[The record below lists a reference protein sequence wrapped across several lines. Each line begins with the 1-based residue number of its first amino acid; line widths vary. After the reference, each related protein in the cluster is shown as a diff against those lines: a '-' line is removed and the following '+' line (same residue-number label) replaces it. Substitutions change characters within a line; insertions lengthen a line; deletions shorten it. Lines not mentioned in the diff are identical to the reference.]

1 MNLHLFKL
9 LIVDDENMVRLGF
22 EKLIK
27 WENYGIELCSSCSNG
42 QEALDYI
49 LNNDIDILITDIK
62 MPIMT
67 GIELLTELSSR
78 KMLPTVTLVL
88 SAFDEYQL
96 IRNCFKLNIDDYLLK
111 SNYDESSVATSI
123 LNILNDKL
131 GEKSKANDT
140 QTYSYEISKVLDFL
154 NKNYHNTITLKTL
167 SSSVNYSEA
176 YLSHLFSNELGVTI
190 TEYLTNLRVEKAK
203 ILLDTT
209 SFKVYEIAIKVG
221 FQNTE
226 HFSRSFKKYAGISPK
241 KYKQTSS
248 DSGSFHVTI

>member
-1 MNLHLFKL
+1 MFKL

-27 WENYGIELCSSCSNG
+27 WENYGIDLCYSCSNG
-42 QEALDYI
+42 KEALTYI
-49 LNNDIDILITDIK
+49 LNNHIDILITDIK
-62 MPIMT
+62 MPIMD
-67 GIELLTELSSR
+67 GIELLNELSSR
-78 KMLPTVTLVL
+78 NMLPTVTLVL

-111 SNYDESSVATSI
+111 SNYDESSVASSI
-123 LNILNDKL
+123 LKILNDKL
-131 GEKSKANDT
+131 AINDKPEVT

-154 NKNYHNTITLKTL
+154 NKNYHNNITLKTL
-167 SSSVNYSEA
+167 SETVNYSEA

-190 TEYLTNLRVEKAK
+190 IEYLNKLRIEKAR
-203 ILLDTT
+203 IFLDTT

-226 HFSRSFKKYAGISPK
+226 HFSRLFKKYVGMSPK
-241 KYKQTSS
+241 KYKQTSN
-248 DSGSFHVTI
+248 DSNVLYTV